1 MEKNSDQPP
10 GFVLH
15 QGQSPLMISIPHVGT
30 YLPPDIKNRL
40 QSHAHQVT
48 DTDWHLDLLYQFAKA
63 MDITVLQATY
73 SRYVIDLNRPPD
85 NANLYPGQNTTGLC
99 PTDDFTGQAIYLPGQ
114 EPTPEEIAHR
124 IENYWQPY
132 HSQISLELA
141 RLSQLHKRVVLWDAH
156 SIASRVPRFF
166 EGQLPD
172 FNFGT
177 ADHHSCPAEISL
189 ALLNTMKQNPE
200 WTYVL
205 NGRFKGGHITR
216 HYGNADSNIWAIQLE
231 MSQRLYM
238 SEQAPFEYLAI
249 SASRVQL
256 VLKQLLAQLQS
267 TLSLSTG
274 S

>member
-177 ADHHSCPAEISL
+177 ADHNSCPADVSQ
-189 ALLNTMKQNPE
+189 ALLNIMQQSPE
-200 WTYVL
+200 WTHVL
-205 NGRFKGGHITR
+205 NGRFKGGYITR

-231 MSQRLYM
+231 MSQQLYM
-238 SEQAPFEYLAI
+238 SEQAPFEYLATP
-249 SASRVQL
+249 ASQVQV
-256 VLKQLLAQLQS
+256 VLKQLLAQLQRV
-267 TLSLSTG
+267 LSLPST